1 MKSGL
6 DNTYPSNVKCL
17 FTLQKEGISVICNVP
32 FRRETRVVIRLI
44 WPYIS
49 NAALSDIR
57 EIRLRSSILQQ
68 PARDRVATSAKPVPE

>member
-32 FRRETRVVIRLI
+32 FRRETRVVLRLV
-44 WPYIS
+44 WPY
-49 NAALSDIR
+49 
-57 EIRLRSSILQQ
+57 RL
-68 PARDRVATSAKPVPE
+68 VGH